1 MSSKYDLDK
10 LLDPYGIEKFQETIT
25 RITNPW
31 KEHAAM
37 NTAMASIAGIYD
49 NHPALEAMKKA
60 SMTWTEY
67 AATNKAMASIAGM
80 YDNHPALE
88 AMKKASMPWT
98 EYAATNT
105 AMASIAGMYDN
116 HPTLEAIKKS
126 SMTWTEYAA
135 TNKAMASIAGM
146 YDNHPALEAMKKAS
160 MPWTEY
166 AATNTAMA
174 SIAGMYDNHPTLE
187 AIKKSSMPWT
197 EYAATNTAMAS
208 IAGMYDNHPAL
219 EAMKKASMPWTEYAA
234 TNKAM
239 ASIAGMYDNHPALE
253 AMKKA
258 SSSIA
263 INESLGLHADIQRLI
278 AAKTLMPD
286 LNTKIFNLNQKLSA
300 ISKLAEHRINQNYPN
315 SVQNY
320 LDTLKGFNDKY
331 NQDIHIDRT
340 VIQTLDLALHQQET
354 LELTSELR
362 NIGIFDTSSGSI
374 LLEYLE
380 TLPTNKASYLL
391 KLIVCLL
398 VWFAGSVTEPIINEY
413 EPIQNLQEKSANF
426 LNGVDGLARIT
437 KDCDLKDKPNGLKKI
452 SLQKESVV
460 TVYKTNDEIMD
471 GWSKIKFNKDGHDL
485 TGYIRTSELH
495 SLD

>member
-10 LLDPYGIEKFQETIT
+10 LLDPCGIEKFQKTIT

-31 KEHAAM
+31 KE
-37 NTAMASIAGIYD
+37 
-49 NHPALEAMKKA
+49 
-60 SMTWTEY
+60 Y
-67 AATNKAMASIAGM
+67 AATNTAMASIAGM
-80 YDNHPALE
+80 YDNSALD
-88 AMKKASMPWT
+88 AIRKASMPWT

-116 HPTLEAIKKS
+116 SALDAIR
-126 SMTWTEYAA
+126 
-135 TNKAMASIAGM
+135 
-146 YDNHPALEAMKKAS
+146 KAS

-174 SIAGMYDNHPTLE
+174 SIAGMYDNAALD
-187 AIKKSSMPWT
+187 AIR
-197 EYAATNTAMAS
+197 
-208 IAGMYDNHPAL
+208 
-219 EAMKKASMPWTEYAA
+219 
-234 TNKAM
+234 
-239 ASIAGMYDNHPALE
+239 
-253 AMKKA
+253 KA

-263 INESLGLHADIQRLI
+263 INESLGLQADIQRLI

-300 ISKLAEHRINQNYPN
+300 ISKLAEQRLNQNYPN

-374 LLEYLE
+374 FLEYSE
-380 TLPTNKASYLL
+380 TLPTSKSSAFLN
-391 KLIVCLL
+391 LIICIL
-398 VWFAGSVTEPIINEY
+398 VWFAEPIINQY
-413 EPIQNLQEKSANF
+413 EPIQNLQKKSANF
-426 LNGVDGLARIT
+426 LNGVEGLARIT
-437 KDCDLKDKPNGLKKI
+437 KDCDLKDQPNGLKKI
-452 SLQKESVV
+452 SLEKESVV
-460 TVYKTNDEIMD
+460 TVYIKNNDIVA
-471 GWSKIKFNKDGHDL
+471 GWSKIKFNKDGHDI
-485 TGYIRTSELH
+485 TGYIRTSELQA
-495 SLD
+495 LN